1 MNYRWSWLIIAFG
14 KLFKQNDSVDNNKS
28 EEIDKVIENFN
39 INDEEI
45 LNNLSFKVN
54 NTPIQVNLKEPHYL
68 YNIEQPFELEQINSS
83 PTNKKYNKLQKPNI
97 LTFNFNKL

>member
-1 MNYRWSWLIIAFG
+1 MLY
-14 KLFKQNDSVDNNKS
+14 DSVANNKS
-28 EEIDKVIENFN
+28 EKIGKVIDNFN

-45 LNNLSFKVN
+45 LKTLSFKVN
-54 NTPIQVNLKEPHYL
+54 NTSIQVNLDETHYL
-68 YNIEQPFELEQINSS
+68 YSIEQPFELEQINSL